1 MKLDEIKIGDQ
12 VAFRYGFS
20 DGPIKEGVVSEIK
33 PADEN
38 PPVGHPDHNP
48 ASVEIKCDGYYFLT
62 PRIADLILLPRP
74 ARTNS

>member
-12 VAFRYGFS
+12 VRFHYGFS
-20 DGPIKEGVVSEIK
+20 DGPIKEGVVAEIK

-48 ASVEIKCDGYYFLT
+48 AAVKIKLGDGHYVWT
-62 PRIADLILLPRP
+62 SRIADLMPQP